1 MGENVSRIKRVN
13 VCEQLQAHNYISP
26 LRKVVVGQ
34 HNTSQKK
41 SGVPAL
47 SLKNNTDVVCKLA
60 WELIGF
66 TAVVSYILCFGW
78 PPPHSLLPSALSPQ
92 SNSL

>member
-47 SLKNNTDVVCKLA
+47 SLKNNTDVVCKLV

-66 TAVVSYILCFGW
+66 TAVFHTYFALVGPLLILF
-78 PPPHSLLPSALSPQ
+78 SLLPFHL